1 MDHLVPQKVGKVQNS
16 GSAYDSL
23 QPLCFPWPARSLGAR
38 VLHQFPNHPPS
49 SQAQSPEK
57 WMNSRFRRSLQDR
70 RHERELQEAT
80 VLTSTIRCNATT
92 LNSIC
97 QLNLNTLKSRPD
109 SVEGLSTNYKSFV
122 HKSSTLS
129 RHTEQHHLLFSLPA
143 RDVCRGVYCHAL
155 RAANFGQW
163 TAKGGERVAS
173 VARTRPDAK
182 VARLWPTTRNN
193 VQPPTNEVSSTQPM
207 FDHTRSML

>member
-1 MDHLVPQKVGKVQNS
+1 MDHLVPQKVGKFQNS
-16 GSAYDSL
+16 GSACDSL

-38 VLHQFPNHPPS
+38 FLHQFPNHPPS

-70 RHERELQEAT
+70 RHKRELQEAT

-97 QLNLNTLKSRPD
+97 QLNLNTLKARPD

-122 HKSSTLS
+122 HKSSNQQPTLS

-155 RAANFGQW
+155 KAANFGS
-163 TAKGGERVAS
+163 G
-173 VARTRPDAK
+173 TRRDA
-182 VARLWPTTRNN
+182 VDESRPSR
-193 VQPPTNEVSSTQPM
+193 
-207 FDHTRSML
+207 